1 MVRLLITSFAF
12 QPLIHTVKAMNRVMN
27 KRNISYFA
35 RTNFRE
41 EGILFGIYQKDRL
54 LHTYILGKT
63 GVGKTNLLT
72 TLILQD
78 IIHERAVCVFDVH
91 GDLLTTLLSH
101 IPNRRTKDLIYLDIP
116 NPRMSYRYNPLK
128 RVSYEKRSLVASGIL
143 DTFKKLWKGAWGVK
157 LEHILRYIL
166 LTLLDQEEANFTDIP
181 RIIHDLAFR
190 ERCMNNIINDDV
202 KNFWLN
208 EFQKYTK
215 NDLVPIL
222 NKVGAF
228 LVHPAIKRFLIQN
241 EHEVSLRYAMDN
253 NKIVLVNLNKGSL
266 GIDTSHIMGSLLL
279 NSIMNA
285 SFSRIDTKEEYRKPV
300 ALFLDEFQNYTTES
314 IASMLSE
321 LRKFKVS
328 MVMAHQYLHQLD
340 TDIRNAVLGNVGTI
354 ISFRTGQ
361 ADAKYLEQIF
371 TPEFSASDFT
381 NMENFDIYLK
391 LMISG
396 KPSKAFSAT
405 CVHYKSVL
413 HLDFMP

>member
-1 MVRLLITSFAF
+1 MSKTS
-12 QPLIHTVKAMNRVMN
+12 RN
-27 KRNISYFA
+27 KNVSYFA

-41 EGILFGIYQKDRL
+41 VGQLFGIYQKDRL

-72 TLILQD
+72 TLIIQD
-78 IIHERAVCVFDVH
+78 IIHGRALCVFDVH
-91 GDLLTTLLSH
+91 GDLLTTLLCH
-101 IPNRRTKDLIYLDIP
+101 IPNSRKKDLIYLDIP
-116 NPRMSYRYNPLK
+116 NPNMNYRYNPLK

-143 DTFKKLWKGAWGVK
+143 DTFKKLWRGAWGVK

-166 LTLLDQEEANFTDIP
+166 LTLLDQEKSNFTDIP
-181 RIIHDLAFR
+181 RIIHDLSFR
-190 ERCMNNIINDDV
+190 EKCMKNIVNDDV
-202 KNFWLN
+202 KSFWQN
-208 EFQKYTK
+208 EFLKYTK

-253 NKIVLVNLNKGSL
+253 HKIVLVNLNKGSL
-266 GIDTSHIMGSLLL
+266 GIDTSHIIGSLLL
-279 NSIMNA
+279 NSLMNA
-285 SFSRIDTKEEYRKPV
+285 SFSRIDTNEEQRKPV
-300 ALFLDEFQNYTTES
+300 ALFLDEFQNYTTSS

-328 MVMAHQYLHQLD
+328 LVMAHQYLHQLD

-371 TPEFSASDFT
+371 IPEFEATDFT
-381 NMENFDIYLK
+381 NMENYDIYLK
-391 LMISG
+391 LMING
-396 KPSKAFSAT
+396 KPSKGFSAT
-405 CVHYKSVL
+405 CIYYKSVL
-413 HLDFMP
+413 

>member
-1 MVRLLITSFAF
+1 MNME
-12 QPLIHTVKAMNRVMN
+12 VKN
-27 KRNISYFA
+27 KNVSYFA
-35 RTNFRE
+35 KSNFRE

-78 IIHERAVCVFDVH
+78 IIHGRAVCVFDVH
-91 GDLLTTLLSH
+91 GDLINSLLKY
-101 IPNRRTKDLIYLDIP
+101 IPYTRTKDLIYLDIP
-116 NPRMSYRYNPLK
+116 NPNMDYRYNPLK
-128 RVSYEKRSLVASGIL
+128 RVTYEKRSLVASGIL

-166 LTLLDQEEANFTDIP
+166 LTLLDQETANFTDIP
-181 RIIHDLAFR
+181 RIIHDITFR
-190 ERCMNNIINDDV
+190 EQCLENIVNKDV
-202 KNFWLN
+202 RNFWEH
-208 EFQKYTK
+208 EFEKYTK
-215 NDLVPIL
+215 NDLIPIL

-228 LVHPAIKRFLIQN
+228 LVHPAIKRFLIDNPQ
-241 EHEVSLRYAMDN
+241 EISLRYAMDS
-253 NKIVLVNLNKGSL
+253 NKIILVNLNKGSL
-266 GIDTSHIMGSLLL
+266 GIDTSHIIGSLLL

-285 SFSRIDTKEEYRKPV
+285 SFSRIDMNEDERKPI

-328 MVMAHQYLHQLD
+328 LTLAHQYLHQLD

-354 ISFRTGQ
+354 ISFRVGH
-361 ADAKYLEQIF
+361 ADAKYLEQVF
-371 TPEFSASDFT
+371 TPEFEAADFT

-391 LMISG
+391 LMING
-396 KPSKAFSAT
+396 KPSKGFSAT
-405 CVHYKSVL
+405 CIHYASVFKL
-413 HLDFMP
+413 NFTSSSRLL

>member
-1 MVRLLITSFAF
+1 
-12 QPLIHTVKAMNRVMN
+12 MNSEYKN
-27 KRNISYFA
+27 KTISYFA
-35 RTNFRE
+35 KTNFRDA
-41 EGILFGIYQKDRL
+41 GHVFGIYQKDRL

-78 IIHERAVCVFDVH
+78 IIHGRAVCVFDVH
-91 GDLLTTLLSH
+91 GDLINTILTH
-101 IPNRRTKDLIYLDIP
+101 ISKSREQDLIYLDIP
-116 NPRMSYRYNPLK
+116 NPNMKYRYNPLK

-166 LTLLDQEEANFTDIP
+166 LTLLDQEKANFTDIIK
-181 RIIHDLAFR
+181 IIHDAEFR
-190 ERCMNNIINDDV
+190 EKCINNIVNEDV
-202 KNFWLN
+202 KRFWDK
-208 EFQKYTK
+208 EFEKYTK
-215 NDLVPIL
+215 TDIIPIL

-241 EHEVSLRYAMDN
+241 EKEISLRYAMDN
-253 NKIVLVNLNKGSL
+253 NKIILVNLNKGYL
-266 GIDTSHIMGSLLL
+266 GIDTSHIIGSLLL

-285 SFSRIDTKEEYRKPV
+285 SFSRIDTDEKNRKPI
-300 ALFLDEFQNYTTES
+300 AIFLDEFQNYTTQS

-328 MVMAHQYLHQLD
+328 LVMAHQYLHQLD
-340 TDIRNAVLGNVGTI
+340 VDIRNAVLGNVGTI

-371 TPEFSASDFT
+371 TPEFIASDFT
-381 NMENFDIYLK
+381 NLENYDIYLK
-391 LMISG
+391 LMING
-396 KPSKAFSAT
+396 KPSKGFSAT
-405 CVHYKSVL
+405 CLHYKSVL
-413 HLDFMP
+413 FLKFTP